1 MHFELCAS
9 IGKNSNNNKINERKA
24 AKEDIEIE
32 EEEEGNKLPLSETLL
47 STTNSH
53 RHAAMYV
60 VREIL
65 LFTLHYMTPKTHIK
79 QIQN

>member
-24 AKEDIEIE
+24 AKEDIEI